1 MLISAIRSKVA
12 LQKEP
17 GFTPSA
23 HTSEIRIN
31 HHLRKMSAN
40 LPNAV
45 IMISELLIIK
55 AKLIHKVS
63 CHLLDLV
70 V

>member
-1 MLISAIRSKVA
+1 
-12 LQKEP
+12 
-17 GFTPSA
+17 
-23 HTSEIRIN
+23 
-31 HHLRKMSAN
+31 MSAN

-63 CHLLDLV
+63 GHLLDLV